1 MPSFEWDEERSAANK
16 ALHGIDFYHAQYAFF
31 DAHRLFVRDSKH
43 SVEEERWF
51 CIGKV
56 AGKILI
62 VCFTYRGDAIRIF
75 GAAAW
80 RKGRKLYEEKQ
91 P

>member
-16 ALHGIDFYHAQYAFF
+16 AKHGIDFYHAQYAFF

-62 VCFTYRGDAIRIF
+62 VCLQGYTPFCSQKSHFCF
-75 GAAAW
+75 G
-80 RKGRKLYEEKQ
+80 KT
-91 P
+91 